1 MKNLK
6 STVLALALL
15 FGSVVPVT
23 AMSSNVVVVEQDA
36 QKKEI
41 TMKELPSS
49 VVEDVKT
56 NHAEAKFVS
65 AWKWTNADG
74 TVKGYHVVLEQGGKE
89 MTLKYDDKGLAQKK

>member
-15 FGSVVPVT
+15 FGSVVPVM
-23 AMSSNVVVVEQDA
+23 AMPTSTVIVEQDA

-56 NHAEAKFVS
+56 NHADAKFVS
-65 AWKWTNADG
+65 AWQWSNDDG
-74 TVKGYHVVLEQGGKE
+74 TVKGYQVVLEQGGKE
-89 MTLKYDDKGLAQKK
+89 MTLKYDDKGVAKKK